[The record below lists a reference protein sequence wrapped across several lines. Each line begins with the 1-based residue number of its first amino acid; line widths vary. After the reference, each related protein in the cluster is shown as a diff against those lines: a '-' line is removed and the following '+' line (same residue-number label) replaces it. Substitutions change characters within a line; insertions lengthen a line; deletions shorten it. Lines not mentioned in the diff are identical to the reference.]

1 MSGPVGAGRP
11 ALLDANVL
19 IALTITEHEHHERAE
34 RWFAGIEDFALC
46 PVTEGALVRFL
57 LRVGE
62 GTGAARTVLQQLQ
75 ALPACRW
82 WADDISYTGV
92 DMTDLRG
99 HRQVTDAYLAAL
111 AAHHGAVLATFDRA
125 LHDLRPEQTLLIPDS

>member
-1 MSGPVGAGRP
+1 MRGSVEGHRPV
-11 ALLDANVL
+11 LLDANAL

-34 RWFAGIEDFALC
+34 RWFAGIVDFALC
-46 PVTEGALVRFL
+46 PVVEGALVRFL

-62 GTGAARTVLQQLQ
+62 GAGAARTVLQRLR

-111 AAHHGAVLATFDRA
+111 AEHHGAVLATFDRA
-125 LHDLRPEQTLLIPDS
+125 LHDLRPEHTLLIP